1 MNALILTLRC
11 PLSGEIM
18 QDPVILACNGVSYE
32 RVVLEEWIRENGT
45 NPESGE
51 PLDDARVLENPCFKS
66 LIQAVGR
73 GLGVALVPS
82 VGY

>member
-1 MNALILTLRC
+1 MDALLLTMRC

-32 RVVLEEWIRENGT
+32 RAVLEEWIREVGT

-51 PLDDARVLENPCFKS
+51 PLDDVRVMENPCFKS
-66 LIQAVGR
+66 LIQAVVH
-73 GLGVALVPS
+73 GLGEAFLPS
-82 VGY
+82 VAY